1 VNVFTHQLRAEQLI
15 FWRSREAAVFVFLFP
30 ILLFVLL
37 NAVYGGE
44 SEGRPVVDVLVA
56 GLLGYGVANTAFG
69 GFAIILV
76 GRREIGI
83 LKRLRATPLPPHLY
97 LAAAVASILLVYALQ
112 SAALI
117 ALGTLVF
124 DAATPARPLSL
135 VAALALG
142 AASFAALGFAAASLV
157 RSAEGVS
164 PVVNVIVLPLA
175 FLSGGFGPARD
186 LPSFLDAIASVLP
199 LRYFIELV
207 EAVFLDGDPV
217 WSRPGAIAVVA
228 GWGVVGIAVAARRF
242 RWEPREG

>member
-1 VNVFTHQLRAEQLI
+1 MRLFVHQLRAEQLV
-15 FWRSREAAVFVFLFP
+15 FWRSREAAIFVFVFP
-30 ILLFVLL
+30 ILLFFLL

-76 GRREIGI
+76 GRRELGI
-83 LKRLRATPLPPHLY
+83 LKRLRSTPLPPHVY
-97 LAAAVASILLVYALQ
+97 LTAAVTSILLVFALQ

-135 VAALALG
+135 IAALALG
-142 AASFAALGFAAASLV
+142 AASFAALGFAAAALV

-164 PVVNVIVLPLA
+164 PVVNVIVLPMA

-199 LRYFIELV
+199 LRYFIDLV
-207 EAVFLDGDPV
+207 EAVLLDGD
-217 WSRPGAIAVVA
+217 SLSSHPGAIAVVA
-228 GWGVVGIAVAARRF
+228 GWGVLGIAIAARRF